1 MEWKETLIGLYLY
14 ISESKAIKNYL
25 QNIRQSNNNSP
36 QFTDAEAMT
45 IYIFGIIQKH
55 SKVKDIYTYT
65 QRHLSDWFPNL
76 PSYPTFDTRLNTI
89 NGAFIVMVNELI
101 AQGISTLS
109 FVNESVLDSL
119 PIIVAGNRRSSSA
132 CAAKDIC
139 DKGYCSSKNMY
150 YYGLKLHLMGFVRPG
165 TIPMPECCGITSA
178 SENDLTVARP
188 MLELIYNRKI
198 YADKIYQDTDFNK
211 QLQHKNNSIIIT
223 PIKKQKG
230 QKLEDAADNLFS
242 KAVSGIRQP
251 IESIFN
257 WLIEKTQLQNATKVR
272 SSKGL
277 LVHVWGKIAA
287 AFCLICSNIF
297 NP

>member
-1 MEWKETLIGLYLY
+1 MKWKEKLISLYLY

-25 QNIRQSNNNSP
+25 QHVRQSNNNSP
-36 QFTDAEAMT
+36 PFTDEEVMT
-45 IYIFGIIQKH
+45 IYIFGIIQKQT
-55 SKVKDIYTYT
+55 KVKDIYKYV
-65 QRHLSDWFPNL
+65 QQHLSDWFPKL
-76 PSYPTFDTRLNTI
+76 PSYPTYDTRLNAI

-101 AQGISTLS
+101 REGTSTLS
-109 FVNESVLDSL
+109 FINESVLDSL

-132 CAAKDIC
+132 RAAKELC

-150 YYGLKLHLMGFVRPG
+150 YYGLKLHLMGFVRPD
-165 TIPMPECCGITSA
+165 TLPMPECCGITSA

-198 YADKIYQDTDFNK
+198 YADKIYQDTDFNA

-230 QKLEDAADNLFS
+230 QTLEDAADNLFS
-242 KAVSGIRQP
+242 KAVSAIRQP

-257 WLIEKTQLQNATKVR
+257 WLIETTHLQNATKVR

-287 AFCLICSNIF
+287 AFCLICSTIF
-297 NP
+297 NS